1 MRMFMDMGKIRRINL
16 FLIFQLIL
24 LSVFISGVT
33 DVECSE
39 KADNIDI
46 LVIGSGRIIDGN
58 IAAARKDAI
67 SDALLKGVEEYLTRY
82 LGSQIMINNFPRLI
96 NEVIPGSKDE
106 IENFNILAEERGDK
120 LYKILVRMKVNEGLM
135 EEKLNQNGIIFRDV
149 PPVKFLFLV
158 SQRDSQDKDVIYW
171 WNDPDRNSPL
181 TSTELVLHRV
191 FQECGFNPVN
201 RLSSSPEDRY
211 SNDMRKPDLTD
222 GDAIEWGRLY
232 ASDVVI
238 VGKSEIIENKMV
250 SLSLKSI
257 DVKKK
262 IIINEDFQKEQIN
275 QYGNDRE
282 QVMDTLARAVN
293 SIVTRLSPAII
304 SSFEKMDEVSLIDV
318 ELRGLR
324 SLDQL
329 IDFSDFLKKDIDG
342 VKSVVEKRIKADSI
356 DLTVEFSGDE
366 DTFFNRVKGHEGF
379 PFITGLNKK
388 EGGGLIIELK

>member
-1 MRMFMDMGKIRRINL
+1 MRINFL
-16 FLIFQLIL
+16 FNFELIL
-24 LSVFISGVT
+24 LIIFISCVQH
-33 DVECSE
+33 VECSE
-39 KADNIDI
+39 KADKIDI
-46 LVIGSGRIIDGN
+46 LVIGSGTIIDGN

-96 NEVIPGSKDE
+96 NDVIPGAKDE
-106 IENFNILAEERGDK
+106 IVNFNILAEERGDR

-135 EEKLNQNGIIFRDV
+135 EEKLNQNGIIYRDV

-158 SQRDSQDKDVIYW
+158 SQMDSQDKDVIYW

-181 TSTELVLHRV
+181 TSTEQVLHRV

-201 RLSSSPEDRY
+201 RLSNAPEDRY
-211 SNDMRKPDLTD
+211 SDDMRKLDLTD
-222 GDAIEWGRLY
+222 EDAIEWGRLY
-232 ASDVVI
+232 SSDVVI
-238 VGKSEIIENKMV
+238 VGKSEIIDNKMV

-275 QYGNDRE
+275 QYGNERE
-282 QVMDTLARAVN
+282 QITDTLARAIN
-293 SIVTRLSPAII
+293 TIVTRLSPAII
-304 SSFEKMDEVSLIDV
+304 SSFEKTDEVITIDV
-318 ELRGLR
+318 ELKGIR

-329 IDFSDFLKKDIDG
+329 IDFSDFLKKNIDG
-342 VKSVVEKRIKADSI
+342 VKAVVEKRIKANSI
-356 DLTVEFSGDE
+356 NLTVEFSGDE

-379 PFITGLNKK
+379 PFISGINQK
-388 EGGGLIIELK
+388 EGGGLIIELQ